1 MAVVSKEEL
10 LNAIQTKYEGD
21 TSDETLAFI
30 EDVTD
35 TLTDFE
41 TRLADSTDW
50 KAKYEE
56 NDAEWRNK
64 YKERFFNGGTDYQ
77 QEDPEEFDEE
87 ETVEI
92 KTFDDLFVVEEDK

>member
-10 LNAIQTKYEGD
+10 LNAIQAKYEGD

-41 TRLADSTDW
+41 TRLADTTDW
-50 KAKYEE
+50 KAKFEE

-77 QEDPEEFDEE
+77 EEDPGEFDEE
-87 ETVEI
+87 ETIEV
-92 KTFDDLFVVEEDK
+92 KTFEDLFVVEEDK